1 MNGLLNGPLASV
13 GGAPLYDLLDQ
24 GGRLLL
30 VGVTDSVANHVIDQ
44 LGNLPGWT
52 SDFRMRLHRD
62 ERTRREVFWDWRY
75 EGPLELLAYSSA
87 VTPRAGVQ
95 VRSHVGRCGL
105 EFEEAVRRL
114 GQFTEQHQD
123 ILIALMAEQFDFDP
137 NKRPGCVM
145 EEQHD

>member
-24 GGRLLL
+24 DGRLLL
-30 VGVTDSVANHVIDQ
+30 VEVTDGVANQVADQ
-44 LGNLPGWT
+44 LSNLPGWT
-52 SDFRMRLHRD
+52 SDFRIRLHRD
-62 ERTRREVFWDWRY
+62 GRPRRDVFWDWRY

-87 VTPRAGVQ
+87 VTSSAGVQ

-114 GQFTEQHQD
+114 SQFTEQHQD

-137 NKRPGCVM
+137 NERPGCVM
-145 EEQHD
+145 EEKHD